1 MKKFETIL
9 CDVKDEILTI
19 TLNRPDRLN
28 AWNHQML
35 YDLIAAF
42 DHADENDDVGAVVL
56 TGAGRG
62 FCAGADLAGGGGKT
76 FSGTGN
82 QAHLDELGDSGGAM
96 SRRIFQ
102 SLKPVI
108 VAFNGPAVG
117 VGLTMTL
124 AADIRI
130 AAPNIKMGF
139 VFAARGIIPEGCSSY
154 FLPRLV
160 GISKALEWCM
170 SARVF
175 RSEEALEAGLV
186 RSIHDPEDLL
196 PAAYGARPRVRRE
209 LASLERRLA
218 SDVLAHARRRR
229 SDRRAQTGH
238 RGHDPTRQVRRCDR
252 GHYFFSR
259 EASREVSG
267 QGERGSARV
276 LPLVGGAQ
284 VPGIA
289 KALEPNYVKPQRRL
303 TSSVAMVTT
312 RMRRLFSS
320 PSAGKR

>member
-1 MKKFETIL
+1 MKFETIL

-42 DHADENDDVGAVVL
+42 DHADENDEVGAVVL

-117 VGLTMTL
+117 VGLTLTL

-196 PAAYGARPRVRRE
+196 PAAYE
-209 LASLERRLA
+209 LAHEFAGNSRVSNAVLRQMFWRMLGADDPIVAHRLDTEGMIQLGKSADATEGTTSFLEKRPAKFPDKVSEDL
-218 SDVLAHARRRR
+218 
-229 SDRRAQTGH
+229 
-238 RGHDPTRQVRRCDR
+238 PE
-252 GHYFFSR
+252 FFPWWEEPRFR
-259 EASREVSG
+259 E
-267 QGERGSARV
+267 
-276 LPLVGGAQ
+276 
-284 VPGIA
+284 
-289 KALEPNYVKPQRRL
+289 
-303 TSSVAMVTT
+303 
-312 RMRRLFSS
+312 
-320 PSAGKR
+320 